1 MRIFNPRKAEDFESY
16 LRLQANIVDII
27 GGYVKLSKRGN
38 RYVARCP
45 FHPDGVDKEL
55 QVYPDRSIFMCWSAG
70 CSSGDVFDFAAKVEN
85 VSRIEAINILA
96 HRLNIRSDL
105 IDETPQVSNKLKIS
119 FSMLK
124 TFQQCPLRYKY
135 RYIGK
140 KRDQK
145 TTGYLSVGRI
155 LHRTLAEFFG
165 KSPAPRKLDTLL
177 DMLAKFWN
185 SSGFQD
191 KGDEEESKF
200 RVEEMLINYFN
211 AHDCN
216 VEVWRV
222 EAPIKYDI
230 EDIQIS
236 GVVDRID
243 KLETGTYEIID
254 YKTEPII
261 AESDNKI
268 QLAFYYYGVT
278 QLYQLPVSK
287 LTLEYLPSKESISI
301 VPTEDELLSAI
312 DFAVGVARQIQNTID
327 FKPSRNLYCADCV
340 LVNKCPEFIRKGD

>member
-1 MRIFNPRKAEDFESY
+1 MRVFNPRKAKDFESY

-38 RYVARCP
+38 RYVASCP

-55 QVYPDRSIFMCWSAG
+55 QVYPDRRKFMCWSAG
-70 CSSGDVFDFAAKVEN
+70 CSSGDVFDFIAKIEN

-105 IDETPQVSNKLKIS
+105 INETPQVSNKLKIS

-135 RYIGK
+135 RYIEK
-140 KRDQK
+140 KKDQK
-145 TTGYLSVGRI
+145 TTSYLSLGRI

-165 KSPAPRKLDTLL
+165 KNLAPRKLDTLL
-177 DMLAKFWN
+177 DTLAKCWN

-191 KGDEEESKF
+191 KMEEDESRF
-200 RVEEMLINYFN
+200 RAEEMLTNYFHT
-211 AHDCN
+211 HDCN

-222 EAPIKYDI
+222 EVPIKYDI
-230 EDIQIS
+230 EDIQIT

-243 KLETGTYEIID
+243 KLQTGSYEIID
-254 YKTEPII
+254 YKTEPLIT
-261 AESDNKI
+261 ESNNKM

-278 QLYQLPVSK
+278 QLYDLSVSK

-301 VPTEDELLSAI
+301 VPSDDELFSEISYAI
-312 DFAVGVARQIQNTID
+312 SVARKIQNTED

-340 LVNKCPEFIRKGD
+340 LANRCPEFARNGD